1 MTTTL
6 LLLPADAAAESIA
19 VRADAQGQVQS
30 VGQATTPP
38 EPSARILL
46 VVPGVDVH
54 LRWLRLPGRSMA
66 QSRAAARLQ
75 LAEHLAIE
83 TQALHV
89 VIADSAEADGTRLVA
104 AVDSVVMQQWL
115 ARATQLGFAP
125 DAVVP
130 DCLLLEP
137 GADATAAVMHW
148 DGRWLIRGAQ
158 LACSLEPEAARLL
171 LGDRVP
177 AVPPGPDPT
186 HSIAGFARSAA
197 HVPIDLLQ
205 HPFANKAAAEQ
216 KRAPRRLAVLAALVL
231 LSPVL
236 LLLAQTL
243 RYEIGARV
251 LQARTATQLG
261 VHDAAAVPAALQARR
276 QAGTAT
282 DRLAMQ
288 LSTLFA
294 AVDTLPA
301 AELDQLDYNPAQPL
315 RATLLHT
322 DDASLQQLSAR
333 LADAGWH
340 LDPGSSQ
347 VEDGRMR
354 TPFALEPLR

>member
-6 LLLPADAAAESIA
+6 LLLPADAAAEPIA
-19 VRADAQGQVQS
+19 VRVDAQGQVRS

-38 EPSARILL
+38 EPPARTLL

-104 AVDSVVMQQWL
+104 AVDSVAMQQWL

-137 GADATAAVMHW
+137 GADATVAVMHW

-186 HSIAGFARSAA
+186 QSIACFARYAA

-205 HPFANKAAAEQ
+205 HPFTNKAAAEQ
-216 KRAPRRLAVLAALVL
+216 QRAPRRLAVLAALVL
-231 LSPVL
+231 LSPGL

-251 LQARTATQLG
+251 LQARAATQLG
-261 VHDAAAVPAALQARR
+261 VRDAAAVPAALQARR

-282 DRLAMQ
+282 DRLAVQ

-294 AVDTLPA
+294 TVDTLPA
-301 AELDQLDYNPAQPL
+301 AELDQLDYNAAQPL

-340 LDPGSSQ
+340 VDPGSSQ

-354 TPFALEPLR
+354 TPLTLGPLR

>member
-30 VGQATTPP
+30 VGHATAPP
-38 EPSARILL
+38 EPSARALL

-89 VIADSAEADGTRLVA
+89 VIAGSAEADGTRLVA

-177 AVPPGPDPT
+177 AVPPGPTNALHRRLCALRCARAD
-186 HSIAGFARSAA
+186 RSAA
-197 HVPIDLLQ
+197 APVR
-205 HPFANKAAAEQ
+205 EQ
-216 KRAPRRLAVLAALVL
+216 GRCRAKRAPRRLAVLAALVL

-354 TPFALEPLR
+354 TPFTLEPLR

>member
-19 VRADAQGQVQS
+19 VRVDAQGQVQS

-38 EPSARILL
+38 EPPARTLL

-89 VIADSAEADGTRLVA
+89 VIA
-104 AVDSVVMQQWL
+104 AVDSVAMQQWL

-137 GADATAAVMHW
+137 GVDATVAVTHW

-186 HSIAGFARSAA
+186 QSIACFARYAA

-216 KRAPRRLAVLAALVL
+216 QRAPRRLAVLAALVL
-231 LSPVL
+231 LSPGL

-251 LQARTATQLG
+251 LQARAATQLG
-261 VHDAAAVPAALQARR
+261 ARDAAAVPAALQARR

-282 DRLAMQ
+282 DRLAVQ
-288 LSTLFA
+288 LSTLFG

-301 AELDQLDYNPAQPL
+301 AELDQLDYNAAQPL
-315 RATLLHT
+315 RVTLLHN

-340 LDPGSSQ
+340 VDPGSSQ

-354 TPFALEPLR
+354 TPLTLGPLR